1 MKLKIKYKEKKYT
14 TLSSCVGFASGGST
28 GIPKRCFRPVTQAA
42 ARQRRY
48 DERINVRV
56 EQPLWR
62 RGAGGGGGPGKG
74 KKRHHLLV
82 NESRE

>member
-1 MKLKIKYKEKKYT
+1 M
-14 TLSSCVGFASGGST
+14 GFASSGST

-42 ARQRRY
+42 ARQCRY

-62 RGAGGGGGPGKG
+62 RGAGGGGGRARAKAASSRGQMNQKN
-74 KKRHHLLV
+74 KKNTRTRQHPT
-82 NESRE
+82 R

>member
-1 MKLKIKYKEKKYT
+1 
-14 TLSSCVGFASGGST
+14 VGFASGGST

-56 EQPLWR
+56 EKPLWR
-62 RGAGGGGGPGKG
+62 RGAGQGKG
-74 KKRHHLLV
+74 KNGIISWSMNQKNRNDTRTRQHPTKIK
-82 NESRE
+82 NKQSKIS